1 MGAYDFSTYQEGTGV
16 EKAFRAAVED
26 AQDEHGHGGYTGTIA
41 EKNAFTVITQT
52 PMPLDEAEAYASNL
66 MSADDPRISDKCG
79 PAGAIPVLTD
89 RRQVEVTFTT
99 DDAPAG
105 GFESLET
112 AATAVLTA
120 RGELKDGERPVY
132 GIQGMYEV
140 HPRTGRPY
148 TGTLQVPLQGG
159 PLEHTGWLFFGYA
172 SS

>member
-16 EKAFRAAVED
+16 ENAFRAAVED
-26 AQDEHGHGGYTGTIA
+26 AQYEHGHGGYTGTIA
-41 EKNAFTVITQT
+41 EKDEFTVITQT
-52 PMPLDEAEAYASNL
+52 PMPLNEAEEYAAKL
-66 MSADDPRISDKCG
+66 ISADDPRISDKWG

-89 RRQVEVTFTT
+89 RRRVEVTFTA

-105 GFESLET
+105 GFESLEK
-112 AATAVLTA
+112 AAIAVLTA
-120 RGELKDGERPVY
+120 RGELKDGERPAY
-132 GIQGMYEV
+132 GIQGMYER
-140 HPRTGRPY
+140 HPHTGRPY